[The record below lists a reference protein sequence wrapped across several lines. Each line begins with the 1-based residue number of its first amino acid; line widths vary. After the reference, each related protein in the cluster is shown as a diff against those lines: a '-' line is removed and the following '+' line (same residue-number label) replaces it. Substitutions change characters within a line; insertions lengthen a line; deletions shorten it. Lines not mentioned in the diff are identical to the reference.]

1 MLYTDEDIVL
11 DGTPVWVHLKP
22 GWSPDTMRTNGYTC
36 HLGVYRRSRLQ
47 EIGGLRTEFNGSQDV
62 DMILRL
68 MERTDRIAHVPG
80 VHYHWRI
87 HPDSTAGGD
96 AKPYAYVAAREAIA
110 GHLEREGIDATVHY
124 GPPGLYRVVH
134 RVPETVRVTF
144 VLAVEDA
151 GGIFEAAVTWITQTH
166 RTWQVMLA
174 GPESVL
180 MDAMAELRR
189 AGVANHRIRS
199 CVCEGV
205 DRHAALARA
214 ASAVDAEHLVLMQT
228 PAAGLTEDWVAR
240 LVGYSGQPG
249 VGAAGPIQLGANG
262 RIQEAGVALPT
273 GWPLPLLQGGD
284 SSMDDHFGYGTSV
297 YNVRALS
304 GMLATSA
311 ESHARTG
318 GLRPELAELS
328 LVDYCLRLGDHGE
341 RIVIVPDARLQIT
354 GHDRTMNDLER
365 LDRLRREP
373 GRRDHGDPFYNPLLR
388 TDRGDFTW
396 R

>member
-1 MLYTDEDIVL
+1 M
-11 DGTPVWVHLKP
+11 
-22 GWSPDTMRTNGYTC
+22 
-36 HLGVYRRSRLQ
+36 
-47 EIGGLRTEFNGSQDV
+47 
-62 DMILRL
+62 
-68 MERTDRIAHVPG
+68 
-80 VHYHWRI
+80 
-87 HPDSTAGGD
+87 
-96 AKPYAYVAAREAIA
+96 
-110 GHLEREGIDATVHY
+110 HY

-134 RVPETVRVTF
+134 RGPESVRVAF

-151 GGIFEAAVTWITQTH
+151 AGVYEAARTWMEQTH
-166 RTWQVMLA
+166 RNWHVMLA

-180 MDAMAELRR
+180 ADAMAELRR
-189 AGVANHRIRS
+189 AGIGNHRIRS

-205 DRHAALARA
+205 DRHTALARA
-214 ASAVDAEHLVLMQT
+214 AAAADADQLVLMQT

-240 LVGYSGQPG
+240 LIGYSGQPG

-273 GWPLPLLQGGD
+273 GWPLPLLYGSD

-311 ESHARTG
+311 EARDRAG
-318 GLRPELAELS
+318 GLRSELAELS
-328 LVDYCLRLGDHGE
+328 LVDYCLRLGDRGE

-354 GHDRTMNDLER
+354 GHDRTMNDLQR

-373 GRRDHGDPFYNPLLR
+373 GRSDTGDPFYNPLLR
-388 TDRGDFTW
+388 TDRGDFSW